1 MLFSEVGSDGWARG
15 LQLNPGSKRAVR
27 AGPRRAIVVVFLPL
41 CMALAFLFSS
51 CGGGGS
57 VHSHSVV
64 LTWDASTSPDVVGY
78 NVYRSDVSGGP
89 YTLLDA
95 SIPGST
101 LTYTDRTVQAGM
113 TYYYVVTAVNSE
125 GNESLYSNEA
135 SALVPSP

>member
-1 MLFSEVGSDGWARG
+1 MLVSEKGSDGWTSG
-15 LQLNPGSKRAVR
+15 LESNPGSRRDAR
-27 AGPRRAIVVVFLPL
+27 AGPKRAISLVFLPL
-41 CMALAFLFSS
+41 GMALAFLFSS

-64 LTWDASTSPDVVGY
+64 LTWDASTSADVVGY

-89 YTLLDA
+89 YTLLNA

-101 LTYTDRTVQAGM
+101 LTYTDETVQAGT
-113 TYYYVVTAVNSE
+113 TYYYVVTAVNTE
-125 GNESLYSNEA
+125 GIESAYSNEA